1 MAARWEMFYTARDS
15 GVVEAL
21 TRESFAVHYWN
32 NMRVRQEA
40 GRVTPQRYPSS
51 WRKQSSGRLLA
62 MNRSHP
68 LYKIFEANC
77 PLTYEHLL
85 RNMEGTPY

>member
-15 GVVEAL
+15 EVVEAL

-40 GRVTPQRYPSS
+40 GRVTPQRYPTS
-51 WRKQSSGRLLA
+51 WRKHSSGRLA

-85 RNMEGTPY
+85 RNMQGTPY